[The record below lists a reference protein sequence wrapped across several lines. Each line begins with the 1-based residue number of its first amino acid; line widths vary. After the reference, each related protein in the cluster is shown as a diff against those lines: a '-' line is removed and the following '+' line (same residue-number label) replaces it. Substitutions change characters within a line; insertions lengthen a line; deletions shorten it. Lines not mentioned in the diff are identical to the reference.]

1 MTESVFYNS
10 LSQIEQEYWHQLADL
25 FQLVNPQKP
34 EKGIQSLIL
43 RARKSSRDN
52 QSSLEQE
59 LGAVFQGAKERT
71 LRRVALLNACQL
83 LKNSCD

>member
-43 RARKSSRDN
+43 RARKSSGDN

-59 LGAVFQGAKERT
+59 LDAVFQGAKERT
-71 LRRVALLNACQL
+71 LRRVALLNTCQL